1 MVITLCNVPY
11 KAKAAT
17 TYSMSTSAIT
27 LLKGKKHKLKIVNA
41 PKNAKIKWKTSNK
54 FAVTVSKKGKLK
66 AVNYGTA
73 TIKATY
79 KKKNY
84 YCQVTVPDSSK
95 RVTLNTYNVSLV
107 EGSTYQLQPTS
118 AKTVKYFSNNDH
130 IATVNANG
138 LIKAHNPGTVAIAAE
153 NSEGYATCTVT
164 VTPNTENQIA
174 LDNSVSKKTTAIRRL
189 TTKNNIKYERITWAK
204 NKTIRF
210 KIANLDS
217 DNVKKCVWS
226 TEDDEILSKPNND
239 SNVIVAGAK
248 TGTTGKTTITATVT
262 DKTGRTTTYNNTVY
276 VTKPGI
282 NTKNLVLMGPNMGAN
297 RQQYISFSGMS
308 KYSKITWDMSHAPH
322 VSIVKYHNKASIVG
336 NKAGSGVIKATVDG
350 KKYNVNYTVY
360 NPTFKSI
367 KAVLAKKKTTTIKI
381 DGITGLT
388 PTYKSRNTAVAT
400 VDANGK
406 IKGKGSGVT
415 FVDVKLGSY
424 TKTYRVEV
432 AATGMKTIISKAQKI
447 VNTWKYNQGK
457 RMQYGY
463 YDCSSLVWK
472 GYQVYKNYNKKLG
485 STSWAYTAGE
495 LFDYLKG
502 KNQIVYYGYI
512 GYNYMKPGDLIF
524 YGDYNSAVMYS
535 TPGRTLDIYHVSMY
549 AGNGKVVEK
558 GGKTI
563 NYNNIKHI
571 VGIGRV
577 VK

>member
-130 IATVNANG
+130 IATVHANG

-164 VTPNTENQIA
+164 VTPNEENQTA

-204 NKTIRF
+204 NKIIRF

-226 TEDDEILSKPNND
+226 TQDDEILSKPNND

-262 DKTGRTTTYNNTVY
+262 DKTGKTTTYNNTVY

-297 RQQYISFSGMS
+297 RQQYISFSGIS

-360 NPTFKSI
+360 NPKLKSI

-563 NYNNIKHI
+563 NYNNTKHI

>member
-130 IATVNANG
+130 IATVHANG

-164 VTPNTENQIA
+164 VTPNEENQTA

-204 NKTIRF
+204 NKIIRF

-226 TEDDEILSKPNND
+226 TQDDEILSKPNND

-262 DKTGRTTTYNNTVY
+262 DKTGKTTTYNNTVY

-297 RQQYISFSGMS
+297 RQQYISFSGIS

-360 NPTFKSI
+360 NPKFKSI

-502 KNQIVYYGYI
+502 
-512 GYNYMKPGDLIF
+512 
-524 YGDYNSAVMYS
+524 
-535 TPGRTLDIYHVSMY
+535 
-549 AGNGKVVEK
+549 
-558 GGKTI
+558 
-563 NYNNIKHI
+563 
-571 VGIGRV
+571 
-577 VK
+577 

>member
-41 PKNAKIKWKTSNK
+41 PQNAKIKWKTSNK

-226 TEDDEILSKPNND
+226 TQDDEILSKPNND

-262 DKTGRTTTYNNTVY
+262 DKTGKTTTYNNTVY

>member
-130 IATVNANG
+130 IATVHANG

-164 VTPNTENQIA
+164 VTPNEENQTA

-204 NKTIRF
+204 NKIIRF

-226 TEDDEILSKPNND
+226 TQDDEILSKPNND

-262 DKTGRTTTYNNTVY
+262 DKTGKTTTYNNTVY

-297 RQQYISFSGMS
+297 RQQYISFSGIS

-360 NPTFKSI
+360 NPKIKSI

-563 NYNNIKHI
+563 NYNNTKHI

>member
-130 IATVNANG
+130 IATVHANG

-164 VTPNTENQIA
+164 VTPNTENQTA

-226 TEDDEILSKPNND
+226 TQDDEILSKPNND

-262 DKTGRTTTYNNTVY
+262 DKTGKTTTYNNTVY

-512 GYNYMKPGDLIF
+512 GCNYMKPGDLIF

-563 NYNNIKHI
+563 NYNNTKHI

>member
-27 LLKGKKHKLKIVNA
+27 LLKGKKHKLKIVNS

-130 IATVNANG
+130 IATVHANG

-164 VTPNTENQIA
+164 VTPNTENQTA

-226 TEDDEILSKPNND
+226 TQDDEILSKPNND

-262 DKTGRTTTYNNTVY
+262 DKTGKTTTYNNTVY

-336 NKAGSGVIKATVDG
+336 HKAGSGVIKATVDG

-360 NPTFKSI
+360 NPKFKSI
-367 KAVLAKKKTTTIKI
+367 KTVLAKKKTTTIKI

-563 NYNNIKHI
+563 NYNNTKHI